1 MTNKTPKLTNLMM
14 LMLVALNLY
23 AIGTDMAQAA
33 AGLNYTNLS
42 RDTPVSINSSVVTED
57 GKKIWRVRQI
67 PDESDPTKYYD
78 ENPGNAGHWAIA
90 TRGTNYN
97 RVYTLTVSGQADEVR
112 IGVYDPLDLEHS
124 WNWNPT
130 YDTPSFLR
138 SEYGYHKVNVT
149 AEIGSIGTKR
159 YPVFDGIIWSR
170 FVPARTVT
178 GGFQRV
184 NHIGNIYAIRSE
196 VMSTQGTTGL
206 GVQEVTLDGIYIG
219 QRNLDSYFQ
228 QSGGFLTPSSTWT
241 QNAPGTWVQQDK
253 QGLWEAA
260 YGIYNN
266 SYSPRNQNQV
276 RPTEYGRNEF
286 NQIVNVKNRI
296 DINGEYGRHSGNG
309 GWSAGQSYMQDSFSM
324 INYVAG
330 VVNLT
335 GTQLINSLNPSD
347 EGVVI
352 SVKNTSNLPYPAFA
366 VLVNQ
371 HGSAY
376 SNQPTSGPS
385 AFAKTVLQGNF
396 TIENG
401 NVAILSGTANI
412 TSSLNKNSVLQFRA
426 FEDENGVIDPKR
438 SSITLGS
445 HVIFY
450 SDLDWYFRK
459 SRNLAAQLPNRHIV
473 NFGDPLR
480 TNDPGYNVK
489 FYDDSSHIVFHGTM
503 NGKVNFHYGTSID
516 FNDYMVNNKINILVD
531 KNLTFFKNVG
541 SRSEISLNVDLSN
554 AIQSI
559 QLFNPS
565 FNAEDPK
572 FVDYLDKNH
581 IFILRQAANNVFV
594 DTGYNNV
601 RPSAETLALAN
612 GSIVDGATVVMVPNY
627 FEHGA
632 DGKVVER
639 EREGFREVFSTWPFE
654 HTTTFVKEKVPIK
667 QADGSIV
674 YIEKSVLSHIK
685 NIEYNIFTGSPVG
698 GVGNYAPVYSAG
710 KVSMVL
716 PEGLVTPKRVYVTE
730 FYFENKNNYKNKY
743 PDGTDN
749 PYGYNDNKLKDLV
762 KVSQGASSSQ
772 EKFFLRYH
780 AMEDVADSYLM
791 ENQNHN
797 YMGEVYWDKPLVT
810 EQEFTSKVDKEEPKN
825 PVTPPNYI
833 PPLNEELVVNPE
845 DPLPPEPGED
855 KKLGEEQGD
864 PNDVLA
870 AEKPGI
876 EDPKKPGEP
885 GIKDP
890 EKYNPEDPDVL
901 PGDPEFGTYTLADVD
916 KGKLEA
922 PKGEEQDDGPD
933 PDVQDGPAVGPG
945 GQIIPD
951 HPNSTSTMDAL
962 DSIGLTN
969 YFLWRQENETLYQR
983 MGEVRDHPRLQGLW
997 YRGIVGKNK
1006 YDSHGRYFQNK
1017 YYGIQMGFDRADVNY
1032 AEAPVQCDDDENRL
1046 LCPRDYSKWIYGVGF
1061 TYLQGTSKL
1070 ENGGNS
1076 ENWIG
1081 TVSAYAVR
1089 QWSNGAYLDL
1099 IAKISRMDND
1109 FTAVSDEYRYV
1120 TKGKYHTYAGLV
1132 SAEVGKKHMI
1142 TDHIYIDPQVQLAL
1156 GYIKGV
1162 DYRTDNGV
1170 NVSVKGSASVV
1181 GRAGVAVGY
1190 ETNKGSLYAKVD
1202 FLREFANTY
1211 KAKYTLDNG
1220 AWNKSKIKMKDSW
1233 TEAVVGGTRNF
1244 NESSYG
1250 FVQAKRSFGAEL
1262 QTKYRIDAGIR
1273 FVF

>member
-1 MTNKTPKLTNLMM
+1 MTNKTPKLTSLMA
-14 LMLVALNLY
+14 LMLTALIFLP
-23 AIGTDMAQAA
+23 GRPEQAR
-33 AGLNYTNLS
+33 AGGLIYGALPG
-42 RDTPVSINSSVVTED
+42 DTQVDISSKAGPDGVWRIDQILDSSDASNS
-57 GKKIWRVRQI
+57 
-67 PDESDPTKYYD
+67 KYYD
-78 ENPGNAGHWAIA
+78 ANPTGAGHWGIA
-90 TRGTNYN
+90 TRNASDSTNL
-97 RVYTLTVSGQADEVR
+97 YTLTVTGKVDSVLV
-112 IGVYDPLDLEHS
+112 GVYDPLDLEHS
-124 WNWNPT
+124 WNWESS
-130 YDTPSFLR
+130 YDTSAFLH
-138 SEYGYHKVNVT
+138 SERLSHKVNVT
-149 AEIGSIGTKR
+149 AEIGSIGSPR
-159 YPVFDGIIWSR
+159 YPVYDGFRWSR
-170 FVPARTVT
+170 QSPRNTSAAGYQYATNV
-178 GGFQRV
+178 
-184 NHIGNIYAIRSE
+184 GNIYAIRSG
-196 VMSTQGTTGL
+196 VMSTQGTTGRGLQEITLNAIYL
-206 GVQEVTLDGIYIG
+206 GEN
-219 QRNLDSYFQ
+219 NLDPYFRKE
-228 QSGGFLTPSSTWT
+228 GGFLTPSATWT
-241 QNAPGTWVQQDK
+241 RNSSGTWVEQDK
-253 QGLWEAA
+253 QGYWEAA
-260 YGIYNN
+260 YGVYNN
-266 SYSPRNQNQV
+266 SYAPQSAYQV
-276 RPTEYGRNEF
+276 RTTEYGHKEF
-286 NQIVNVKNRI
+286 NQIVNVRDRI
-296 DINGEYGRHSGNG
+296 DINGTYGSHNGRNSWSGNCTYIPSEG
-309 GWSAGQSYMQDSFSM
+309 VFSALNF
-324 INYVAG
+324 VAG
-330 VVNLT
+330 VANLS
-335 GTQLINSLNPSD
+335 GKQLINSLNPTE

-352 SVKNTSNLPYPAFA
+352 SVLNKKFPNYPAFSI
-366 VLVNQ
+366 LLN
-371 HGSAY
+371 HIGGSYA
-376 SNQPTSGPS
+376 NTPS
-385 AFAKTVLQGNF
+385 SRAAAFATTVMQGNF
-396 TIENG
+396 TIEHG
-401 NVAILSGTANI
+401 NIAILSGLAT
-412 TSSLNKNSVLQFRA
+412 TSNKNTVLQFRA
-426 FEDENGVIDPKR
+426 FEDENGVIDQKR
-438 SSITLGS
+438 NNITLGQN
-445 HVIFY
+445 VIFY
-450 SDLDWYFRK
+450 SDLDWYLRK
-459 SRNLAAQLPNRHIV
+459 NNNVTAQLPSRHIV
-473 NFGDPLR
+473 NFGDSQR
-480 TNDPGYNVK
+480 ENDPGYNVK
-489 FYDDSSHIVFHGTM
+489 FYDNSSHIVFHGTM

-559 QLFNPS
+559 QIFNPS

-572 FVDYLDKNH
+572 FVEYLDKNH

-612 GSIVDGATVVMVPNY
+612 GSIVDGGTVVMVPNY
-627 FEHGA
+627 FEHSA

-654 HTTTFVKEKVPIK
+654 HTTTFVKEKVPVK

-762 KVSQGASSSQ
+762 KVSQGASSSL
-772 EKFFLRYH
+772 EKLFLRYH

-825 PVTPPNYI
+825 PVTPPNYN

-922 PKGEEQDDGPD
+922 PKEEEQDDGPD

-1076 ENWIG
+1076 ENWIA
-1081 TVSAYAVR
+1081 TISAYAVR

-1211 KAKYTLDNG
+1211 RAKYTLDNG